1 MNIFIFLEGGIN
13 QPTTL
18 EMWHVNPIICFR
30 RDQIQDYSLLNFNE
44 GKQRYIAFF
53 KQVFQLNGFI
63 IEFCTSSSNRK
74 FNYH

>member
-44 GKQRYIAFF
+44 GNN
-53 KQVFQLNGFI
+53 V
-63 IEFCTSSSNRK
+63 TSPFSNK
-74 FNYH
+74 YFN

>member
-18 EMWHVNPIICFR
+18 EMWHVNPIIRFR

-44 GKQRYIAFF
+44 GKQRCIAFF

-74 FNYH
+74 YN

>member
-44 GKQRYIAFF
+44 GKQRCIAL
-53 KQVFQLNGFI
+53 FQ
-63 IEFCTSSSNRK
+63 TSISIKWLYNRVLHELIK
-74 FNYH
+74 

>member
-13 QPTTL
+13 QTTTL

-53 KQVFQLNGFI
+53 QTSI
-63 IEFCTSSSNRK
+63 SIEWLYNRVLHELIK
-74 FNYH
+74 